1 MEQDDRNINYTNG
14 MTVIATIFT
23 QHTTGELR
31 VQSKMNLHQG
41 GGKSITDATMGIP
54 IIYKN
59 TSGTWRHS

>member
-1 MEQDDRNINYTNG
+1 MEQGDRNINYNNG

-23 QHTTGELR
+23 QYTAGELG
-31 VQSKMNLHQG
+31 VQSETNLHQG
-41 GGKSITDATMGIP
+41 RGKSITDATTDIP